1 MTAGDAD
8 WLLDGDYSA
17 NFEFTNFAVANSWMM
32 FDFQVPAIVDE
43 AKWYQGGTDNRGIWK
58 WQGSNDD
65 STWYDIGSPFTLGG
79 ATTQVQT
86 QLNGNTTAYR
96 YLRLFGISG
105 NANDSGLLEEIEFKI
120 TYNANNVTTSY
131 GNTGGV
137 GNRSSLITVTSN
149 ISILSGSVAT
159 LVDGSLSNGLWPN
172 NQGASGKY
180 FRFDYGAGASKV
192 INEARLSLNGPTT
205 LGTWKWQGSNDGTNW
220 SDIGSSFSMDGVDP
234 VVMTSM
240 AGNTTGYRYYQLLG
254 LSGTLNSDY
263 RYMQE
268 IIFSIGDAAV
278 VHTYDLTTVCAA
290 VSAVSTPILAV
301 TRSLTSSPAAVS
313 ATSTPN
319 LAVQRALAT
328 LAAALS
334 ATSDINLST
343 NAIRDLVTT
352 CAAQS
357 QTSNPVLGVA
367 RPLNSSM
374 AAQTQTSAIILAIL
388 RVLTTTLSA
397 RTYTPDTILKV
408 LRSLVTTIAAQS
420 TVSSPVLTML
430 HRLVTVAAAGTST
443 SAVALAVLRPLVA
456 TIAAQ
461 TATSDVVL
469 RTSPYLDLTTICA
482 ALTQTSDIDLILTF
496 YESLLSKAKR
506 FYGPVSAA
514 DLEAA
519 ALQWLET
526 EPATLLPAALQWV
539 VVGEEKEENQ

>member
-1 MTAGDAD
+1 MANDFSKDSSVKALWRLESGALTVDSISTNTLTNNGVTSDTSDYKEGAGCGIIEGTANYLTILDANLCAGFPLKSGDSTKQGT
-8 WLLDGDYSA
+8 WCCWFKLVSSITG
-17 NFEFTNFAVANSWMM
+17 
-32 FDFQVPAIVDE
+32 FQVILAN
-43 AKWYQGGTDNRGIWK
+43 AAWNGGGTCIFLGFKLQTQELRVAWGYGTVQQQEEWLPGFTPSIN
-58 WQGSNDD
+58 
-65 STWYDIGSPFTLGG
+65 TWYHIGIAFDGINQLMGIRLWDG
-79 ATTQVQT
+79 AT
-86 QLNGNTTAYR
+86 
-96 YLRLFGISG
+96 
-105 NANDSGLLEEIEFKI
+105 
-120 TYNANNVTTSY
+120 
-131 GNTGGV
+131 
-137 GNRSSLITVTSN
+137 
-149 ISILSGSVAT
+149 
-159 LVDGSLSNGLWPN
+159 
-172 NQGASGKY
+172 
-180 FRFDYGAGASKV
+180 
-192 INEARLSLNGPTT
+192 
-205 LGTWKWQGSNDGTNW
+205 
-220 SDIGSSFSMDGVDP
+220 
-234 VVMTSM
+234 
-240 AGNTTGYRYYQLLG
+240 
-254 LSGTLNSDY
+254 
-263 RYMQE
+263 
-268 IIFSIGDAAV
+268 
-278 VHTYDLTTVCAA
+278 VHTYSHTFGDPLAIRGNPFNIGYDPTDGWNSFPGKIDEVVIFNRILSNTEIDYIRQQIFGASSTRNLTTVCVA